1 MEAWHIWVIVAL
13 VFVIVEIFT
22 TGFAV
27 MCISFGCL
35 FGAAVSL
42 FELDVKW
49 QLLAFAVGTVLAFLT
64 VRPLVYKFFYKKG
77 QEVKTNA
84 EALVGRRAIVTER
97 VGDEMHPGR
106 VKVDGDTPRP
116 NAYTPPHN
124 RHPREPAPN
133 LRLCAPYL
141 SDLPYNSAARGFRWF
156 RMYSSPEQNAL
167 RF

>member
-1 MEAWHIWVIVAL
+1 MEAWHIWVIIAL
-13 VFVIVEIFT
+13 VFVIIEIFT

-106 VKVDGDTPRP
+106 VKVDGDDWK
-116 NAYTPPHN
+116 AISLDA
-124 RHPREPAPN
+124 EPIEVGETVEIMAI
-133 LRLCAPYL
+133 
-141 SDLPYNSAARGFRWF
+141 NSIIVTVKKI
-156 RMYSSPEQNAL
+156 
-167 RF
+167 

>member
-106 VKVDGDTPRP
+106 VKVDGDDWK
-116 NAYTPPHN
+116 AISLDA
-124 RHPREPAPN
+124 EPIEVGDTVEIMAI
-133 LRLCAPYL
+133 
-141 SDLPYNSAARGFRWF
+141 NSIIVTVKKI
-156 RMYSSPEQNAL
+156 
-167 RF
+167 

>member
-1 MEAWHIWVIVAL
+1 MEAWHIWVIVDL

-42 FELDVKW
+42 FEFDVKW

-106 VKVDGDTPRP
+106 VKVDGDDWK
-116 NAYTPPHN
+116 AISLDA
-124 RHPREPAPN
+124 EPIEVGDTVEIMAI
-133 LRLCAPYL
+133 
-141 SDLPYNSAARGFRWF
+141 NSIIVTVKKI
-156 RMYSSPEQNAL
+156 
-167 RF
+167 

>member
-13 VFVIVEIFT
+13 VFVIIEIFT
-22 TGFAV
+22 TGFDV

-106 VKVDGDTPRP
+106 VKVDGDDWK
-116 NAYTPPHN
+116 AISLDA
-124 RHPREPAPN
+124 EPIEVGETVEIMAI
-133 LRLCAPYL
+133 
-141 SDLPYNSAARGFRWF
+141 NSIIVTVKKI
-156 RMYSSPEQNAL
+156 
-167 RF
+167 

>member
-106 VKVDGDTPRP
+106 VKVDGDDWKAISLDT
-116 NAYTPPHN
+116 
-124 RHPREPAPN
+124 EPIEVGETVEIMAI
-133 LRLCAPYL
+133 
-141 SDLPYNSAARGFRWF
+141 NSIIVTVKKI
-156 RMYSSPEQNAL
+156 
-167 RF
+167 

>member
-64 VRPLVYKFFYKKG
+64 VRPVVYKFFYKKG

-106 VKVDGDTPRP
+106 VKVDGDDWK
-116 NAYTPPHN
+116 AISLDA
-124 RHPREPAPN
+124 EPIEVGDTVEIMAI
-133 LRLCAPYL
+133 
-141 SDLPYNSAARGFRWF
+141 NSIIVTVKKI
-156 RMYSSPEQNAL
+156 
-167 RF
+167 

>member
-106 VKVDGDTPRP
+106 VKVDGDDWK
-116 NAYTPPHN
+116 AISLDA
-124 RHPREPAPN
+124 EPIEVGDTVEIVAI
-133 LRLCAPYL
+133 
-141 SDLPYNSAARGFRWF
+141 NSIIVTVKKI
-156 RMYSSPEQNAL
+156 
-167 RF
+167 

>member
-1 MEAWHIWVIVAL
+1 MEAWHIWVVVAL

-106 VKVDGDTPRP
+106 VKVDGDDWK
-116 NAYTPPHN
+116 AISLDA
-124 RHPREPAPN
+124 EPIEVGDTVEIMAI
-133 LRLCAPYL
+133 
-141 SDLPYNSAARGFRWF
+141 NSIIVTVKKI
-156 RMYSSPEQNAL
+156 
-167 RF
+167 